1 MKMGNQE
8 LRAVA
13 IGPDRTDIVVGYGTN
28 EELAAWYRSEMT
40 VSEEEWADYDVKEVP
55 MDKNMHWDE
64 LGEMTIQNLVEGETN
79 FPMIVGWT
87 D

>member
-1 MKMGNQE
+1 MGNQE

-13 IGPDRTDIVVGYGTN
+13 IGPDRADIVVGYGTN
-28 EELAAWYRSEMT
+28 EELAAWYRSEVT
-40 VSEEEWADYDVKEVP
+40 VNEEEWADYDVQEVP
-55 MDKNMHWDE
+55 MDKNMQWDE

-87 D
+87 E